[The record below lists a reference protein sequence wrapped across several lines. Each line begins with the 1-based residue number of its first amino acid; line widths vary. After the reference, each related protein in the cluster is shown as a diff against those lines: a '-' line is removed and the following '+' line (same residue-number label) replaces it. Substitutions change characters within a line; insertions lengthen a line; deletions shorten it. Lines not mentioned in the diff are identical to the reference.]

1 MSRTLT
7 LAGYAVIA
15 ATAGAYELATRFGL
29 IGWGAT
35 LGDAF
40 SSALRRP
47 AGRIAVLS
55 WWLWIGWHFFV
66 RSHVG

>member
-15 ATAGAYELATRFGL
+15 AVAVGYELATRL
-29 IGWGAT
+29 RLLPRGAT
-35 LGDAF
+35 VGDAF
-40 SSALRRP
+40 SAAVRRP
-47 AGRIAVLS
+47 GGRIAVLV

-66 RSHVG
+66 RSHV